1 MDIDEKDMRFLPHK
15 NNSNKSC
22 CALGCKSYAKKDTTV
37 RFHTLPKAGK
47 TKVEIM
53 NKLNNKEMID
63 RRLVWIKRLKIS
75 KNFSQAMICLLHFT
89 KENYSFF
96 CK

>member
-1 MDIDEKDMRFLPHK
+1 MDIDEKDMRFSPHK

-37 RFHTLPKAGK
+37 RFHTPKAK
-47 TKVEIM
+47 TKVEIT
-53 NKLNNKEMID
+53 NKLNNKEMIN
-63 RRLVWIKRLKIS
+63 RRLTWIKRLKIS
-75 KNFSQAMICLLHFT
+75 KNFSQVTVCSLHFT
-89 KENYSFF
+89 KEDYSFS